1 MPSEDTLIIG
11 AGPFGLSIAAHL
23 RHRGIEHR
31 IVGRPMN
38 TWRAHMPTG
47 MNLRSEPYGSDL
59 AAPGT
64 HYDIETY
71 CRQHGLDYVARLG
84 PLSLER
90 LLEYTDW
97 FADELVQEIEDLT
110 VTEIIPDGTG
120 FRVSFAEEESRTFRH
135 VVVATGIIPYATLP
149 VELEGLPREL
159 VTHTCDHSDLGRF
172 SGRQVAVVGGG
183 QSALETAALL
193 HESGADTTVVVRRPE
208 LNWLDPNPET
218 LGPIGHLRRPVNKLC
233 EGWRCEFWN
242 TPFAFRRLPESVRL
256 SKART
261 VLGPAGAWWLKDRI
275 EGQVDVMTGHRT
287 VGATANGG
295 GVRLLVEGPQRSFL
309 DVDHVIAGT
318 GFRVDVTRLPFIAP
332 SILSRLAVISGYPV
346 LDRAGESSVSG
357 LYFVGAPAA
366 ASNGPSTRFIAGTH
380 TSVPQLV
387 RSLQRGAG
395 KPAALHEHEEVR
407 LRGVAS

>member
-1 MPSEDTLIIG
+1 MPSEKTLIIG

-31 IVGRPMN
+31 IVGRSMN
-38 TWRAHMPTG
+38 TWRTHMPAG

-59 AAPGT
+59 AAPGS
-64 HYDIETY
+64 HYDVETY
-71 CRQHGLDYVARLG
+71 CRQYGLDYVARLG

-97 FADELVQEIEDLT
+97 FADQLVQEIEDFT
-110 VTEIIPDGTG
+110 VTEIVPDGTG
-120 FRVSFAEEESRTFRH
+120 FRVAFAEVESQTFRH

-149 VELEGLPREL
+149 VEIEGLSREL

-172 SGRQVAVVGGG
+172 RGRRVAVVGGG

-193 HESGADTTVVVRRPE
+193 HEAGADTTVVVRRPT
-208 LNWLDPNPET
+208 LTWLDPNPET
-218 LGPIGHLRRPVNKLC
+218 LGPLGHLRRPVNKLC
-233 EGWRCEFWN
+233 EGWRCTFWN
-242 TPFAFRRLPESVRL
+242 TPFAFRRLPESVRVT
-256 SKART
+256 KAQT

-275 EGQVDVMTGHRT
+275 EGRVDVMCGHRT
-287 VGATANGG
+287 VGATAKGN
-295 GVRLLVEGPQRSFL
+295 GVRLLVDGPQQSFL

-318 GFRVDVTRLPFIAP
+318 GFRIDVARLPFLSP
-332 SILSRLAVISGYPV
+332 SVLPRLATISGYPV
-346 LDRAGESSVSG
+346 LDRSGESSVHG

-387 RSLQRGAG
+387 RSLQHGAG
-395 KPAALHEHEEVR
+395 KQAISHQREEVR
-407 LRGVAS
+407 LRDLAS